1 MNFLFCSRTKSPQSF
16 IMVMN
21 SFVEYWESSGSDP
34 YLVILLVFLFLCHFI
49 LLLYRGSV
57 VWSKKTFTSK
67 SREEGVSV
75 ILTCAN
81 KGELLKQNLEAF
93 LNQDYPDYEVIV
105 VDECS
110 EDDTQEVLSDLQKQY
125 AHLKTTRIFPD
136 TKFRST
142 KKLAINIGILAA
154 RNDILL
160 FTDIKCQPE
169 SKHWVR
175 EMQSAFD
182 DRTAVVI
189 GYATDPVEKN
199 ILGIRRYFR
208 FLWFWKTLLL
218 VRCRMYVSGNG
229 YNMGYRK
236 KYYLEKRGFT
246 GNTQEYIGFDSQMV
260 KVLSLKG
267 EVRVVKQKDAR
278 IRIGDE
284 SRKAWKDDCS
294 YHYADKRGWPWKARL
309 WSNVGFIVEG
319 GLYLLAFYFIIST
332 ILWKYAAILTILTF
346 LMDLIVINTCLKHLG
361 QRKLFITSLT
371 VNAFGFIYKWYY
383 CMYSIF
389 SSKKWR

>member
-1 MNFLFCSRTKSPQSF
+1 M
-16 IMVMN
+16 MVMN
-21 SFVEYWESSGSDP
+21 SFLEYWGSPGSDP
-34 YLVILLVFLFLCHFI
+34 CLVILLVFLFLCHLI

-57 VWSKKTFTSK
+57 LWAKKASTYK

-93 LNQDYPDYEVIV
+93 LNQDYPNYEVIV

-125 AHLKTTRIFPD
+125 THLKTTRIFPD

-142 KKLAINIGILAA
+142 KKIAINIGILAA

-160 FTDIKCQPE
+160 FTEIKCQPE
-169 SKHWVR
+169 SKYWVR

-182 DRTAVVI
+182 EGTAVVI
-189 GYATDPVEKN
+189 GYANYPMGKN
-199 ILGIRRYFR
+199 ILGLRRYFR

-218 VRCRMYVSGNG
+218 VRCGMYVLGNG

-246 GNTQEYIGFDSQMV
+246 GNTQEYLGFDSQMV

-267 EVRVVKQKDAR
+267 DVRVVKQKDAR
-278 IRIGDE
+278 MCIVDE
-284 SRKAWKDDCS
+284 SRKAWQDDCS
-294 YHYADKRGWPWKARL
+294 YHYADKRRWPWKARL
-309 WSNVGFIVEG
+309 WNNTDFIIEG

-332 ILWKYAAILTILTF
+332 ILWKYAAILAFLTF
-346 LMDLIVINTCLKHLG
+346 LMDLIVINTCLRHLG